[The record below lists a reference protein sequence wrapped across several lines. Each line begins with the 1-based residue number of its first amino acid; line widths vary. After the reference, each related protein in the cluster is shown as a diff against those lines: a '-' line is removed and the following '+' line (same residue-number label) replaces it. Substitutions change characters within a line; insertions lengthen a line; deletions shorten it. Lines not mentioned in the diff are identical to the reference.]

1 MANNLCIILFSIRRK
16 APSRNDLRK
25 RFICRFC
32 AKNHKGP
39 MWIGHIH
46 TLAKVYCARC
56 NVQIVTSRRFVCQGR
71 QLGFTGGRFNYT
83 HFVRE
88 RYYPLSDEEDDGDSG
103 VEL

>member
-46 TLAKVYCARC
+46 TLAKVDSLDSRA
-56 NVQIVTSRRFVCQGR
+56 VDSTTPTSS
-71 QLGFTGGRFNYT
+71 
-83 HFVRE
+83 E
-88 RYYPLSDEEDDGDSG
+88 SDIIHYRMKKTTAT
-103 VEL
+103 VV